1 MNRMMMTAA
10 LALLSGSALLP
21 AMAQTADR
29 PVLTLAGARTAM
41 VAAEAEAVKRGLKVS
56 IAIVDPAGVPILMQR
71 MDDATLIGPELALGK
86 ARTAAGFN
94 QPTAVLENR
103 LQKEGALRLL
113 SLPGMMVDG
122 GVLVKVS
129 GRTVAAIGVSGATST
144 EDGLIASAGAA
155 ALAK

>member
-1 MNRMMMTAA
+1 MRMMILAA
-10 LALLSGSALLP
+10 LLAGS
-21 AMAQTADR
+21 AMAQTLDR
-29 PVLTLAGARTAM
+29 PVLSLAGARTAM
-41 VAAEAEAVKRGLKVS
+41 AAAEAEAAKRGLKVS
-56 IAIVDPAGVPILMQR
+56 IAIVDPAGVPILQQR
-71 MDDATLIGPELALGK
+71 MDDATMIGPELALGK

-94 QPTAVLENR
+94 QPTQVLENR

-122 GVLVKVS
+122 GVLVKIG
-129 GRTVAAIGVSGATST
+129 GRTVAAIGVSGASST